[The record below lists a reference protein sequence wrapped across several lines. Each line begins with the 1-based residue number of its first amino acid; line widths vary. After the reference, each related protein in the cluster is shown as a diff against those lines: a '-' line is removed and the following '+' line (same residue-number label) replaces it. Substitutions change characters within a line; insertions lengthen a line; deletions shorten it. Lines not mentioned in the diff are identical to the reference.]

1 LTKLGTAKTTKITRF
16 ILWFA
21 LVLVPLDK
29 VSALGK
35 TKINKIYFVVCARFS
50 TFAEKFVVFLKKES
64 A

>member
-1 LTKLGTAKTTKITRF
+1 LFFARF
-16 ILWFA
+16 FI
-21 LVLVPLDK
+21 PLDK